1 MVLPFYLVL
10 LKRMPK
16 GLRGLV
22 VLDSLHLELL
32 ILDRRE
38 GILLILRNGQL
49 EVGFFILDILL
60 EDVVF
65 VYEDS

>member
-1 MVLPFYLVL
+1 ML
-10 LKRMPK
+10 LKRVPK
-16 GLRGLV
+16 SLRGLV

-49 EVGFFILDILL
+49 EVGFFILDILF

-65 VYEDS
+65 IYEDS